1 MRLAL
6 FCARCPTLRL
16 LVPRGL
22 QRDYGLRDPA
32 ARPRVCANEQ
42 PGQRAYYQSWYQR
55 SYKQQLTMASINLC
69 ALTVI
74 ALIAQHMECI
84 LLRNPLAVSQAFA
97 PPIIGT
103 AGGTRPPHS
112 FLPRCLTVLPA
123 LLREQNSKLVAFLQK
138 AGIDDDAI
146 TEYLPKLVQNK
157 VDEAALGL
165 LTEQQLD
172 KLAIPMGD
180 LVKILEAAKQL
191 TAAKRPATRRTK
203 SRKQ

>member
-1 MRLAL
+1 
-6 FCARCPTLRL
+6 
-16 LVPRGL
+16 
-22 QRDYGLRDPA
+22 
-32 ARPRVCANEQ
+32 
-42 PGQRAYYQSWYQR
+42 
-55 SYKQQLTMASINLC
+55 MASINLC

-112 FLPRCLTVLPA
+112 FLPRCLTFLPA

-165 LTEQQLD
+165 LIEQQLD

-191 TAAKRPATRRTK
+191 AAAKRPATRRTK
-203 SRKQ
+203 SRKQQDTLVSFSGVLRISLFYSGSWSAALPLWPSPRLLRNERGLLRAA

>member
-1 MRLAL
+1 
-6 FCARCPTLRL
+6 
-16 LVPRGL
+16 L

-84 LLRNPLAVSQAFA
+84 LLRNTLAVSQAFA

-103 AGGTRPPHS
+103 AGGTRPPTLS
-112 FLPRCLTVLPA
+112 FLAASPSYQVCCESKTRSSWRSSRRPESMTTPSPSTWVSAADSSLLSWLMVWSAPSLAVSSPPAPRT
-123 LLREQNSKLVAFLQK
+123 
-138 AGIDDDAI
+138 
-146 TEYLPKLVQNK
+146 
-157 VDEAALGL
+157 
-165 LTEQQLD
+165 
-172 KLAIPMGD
+172 
-180 LVKILEAAKQL
+180 
-191 TAAKRPATRRTK
+191 RPAA
-203 SRKQ
+203 